1 MQPRVCTEFQ
11 ATYSSIDCAICH
23 GTMVV
28 SEHHLNPLTSSSL
41 ARLPAGVQLPR
52 YDRSAL
58 RSGIVHLGLG
68 AFHRAHQALYT
79 EAVLNQGDLRWGIV
93 GVHLRGRRLADL
105 LRAQEGLWSVTERHD
120 EQARTQVVGALRAA
134 LFAPEEGEAVRAA
147 LADPGVHIVTS
158 TVTEKGYSF
167 LPATGELDL
176 NDPDLQHDLRHPGAP
191 RSTLGVL
198 AAGLLRRPARAP
210 ITVVCC
216 DNMAANG
223 DKLQQLLQQYA
234 ERACP
239 ALLPRLADG
248 SITFPN
254 TMVDRIVPA
263 ATPAS
268 LDEAATRL
276 GWRDDAAIVCE
287 PFTQWVIE
295 DRFAGPRPAW
305 EDAGALLTSD
315 VRPFQALKLR
325 LLNGSHSAIAY
336 LGQLRGRAT
345 VAEAMADPLIRRA
358 VRGLM
363 LDELR
368 ATLQVP
374 AGFDAMAYCEQLLHR
389 FDNPALA
396 HRTAQIAMDGTQKV
410 AVRWLP
416 ALRECLATGMP
427 SPWLERALAA
437 WLHYLLHERSDQGER
452 LVLSDPGAA
461 ALAAVLRQPLSP
473 EGVAQAALQHAPVFG
488 EQPWP
493 AALAQR
499 LGQHLAT
506 LERDGSGGLL
516 AAAEPSR

>member
-1 MQPRVCTEFQ
+1 M
-11 ATYSSIDCAICH
+11 
-23 GTMVV
+23 
-28 SEHHLNPLTSSSL
+28 
-41 ARLPAGVQLPR
+41 QLPR

-79 EAVLNQGDLRWGIV
+79 EAVLNDGDLRWGIV
-93 GVHLRGRRLADL
+93 GVHLRGRRLADV
-105 LRAQEGLWSVTERHD
+105 LRTQNQLWSVTERHA

-134 LFAPEEGEAVRAA
+134 LFAPEQGEAVLTA
-147 LADPGVHIVTS
+147 LADPGVHIVTT

-167 LPATGELDL
+167 QPATGELDL
-176 NDPDLQHDLRHPGAP
+176 NDADLQHDLRHPDTP

-198 AAGLLRRPARAP
+198 AAGLLRRPATAP

-223 DKLQQLLQQYA
+223 DKLAQLLLQYA

-239 ALLPRLADG
+239 MLLARLADG
-248 SITFPN
+248 RIVFPN

-268 LDEAATRL
+268 LDWAAQRLGLRDEAA
-276 GWRDDAAIVCE
+276 IICE

-305 EDAGALLTSD
+305 EAAGALLTGD
-315 VRPFQALKLR
+315 VRPFQAMKLR

-336 LGQLRGRAT
+336 LGQLRGRET
-345 VAEAMADPLIRRA
+345 VAEAMADPLIRGA

-363 LDELR
+363 LDDLLPSV
-368 ATLQVP
+368 AVP
-374 AGFDAMAYCEQLLHR
+374 AGFDALAYCEQLLHR

-396 HRTAQIAMDGTQKV
+396 HRTEQIAMDGTQKV

-416 ALRECLATGMP
+416 TLRERLAAGA
-427 SPWLERALAA
+427 SCPWVERALAA
-437 WLHYLLHERSDQGER
+437 WLHYLMHERAEHGQR
-452 LVLSDPGAA
+452 LVVSDPGAA

-473 EGVAQAALQHAPVFG
+473 EGVAMAALHHAPVFG
-488 EQPWP
+488 VEPWP
-493 AALAQR
+493 AELARR

-506 LERDGSGGLL
+506 LQAGGTGALL
-516 AAAEPSR
+516 ATASAHP